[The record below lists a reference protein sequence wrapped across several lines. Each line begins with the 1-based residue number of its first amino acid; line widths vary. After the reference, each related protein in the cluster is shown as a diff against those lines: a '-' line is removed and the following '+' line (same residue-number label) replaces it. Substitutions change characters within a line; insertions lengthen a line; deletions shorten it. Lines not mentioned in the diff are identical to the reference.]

1 MNILFWNQQYLP
13 DIGGVEILTQRLGT
27 RMMAQGHHV
36 TVITGGKPSQSP
48 METIDGI
55 DVHRFS
61 FLEALDPRGADPLTN
76 FGKLTGIISAVSGIK
91 RAIKPDIIHV
101 NVSDPSP
108 FFHLRSESAWNCPVV
123 LTFQAAV
130 DSPALGRSGML
141 KSLMKGA
148 RAMIAH
154 SHAAARNVARHTGTA
169 ENDIHVIPPGV
180 PAEDFI
186 ARDPIHPGERPT
198 FAVLGRVIDYKGIDT
213 VIDAVDLLKGK
224 VQVRI
229 IGDGPHR
236 AQFQQD
242 VEARG
247 LSGLVRF
254 EGRVEDNQRRELLKR
269 CWAIVVPSR
278 HEELF
283 GMVAVEGSLSGLPV
297 IASRI
302 GGLAEIVIEG
312 TTGFVV
318 HPGSAAE
325 LATAMEKL
333 ADNPA
338 MTNEMGRAARARA
351 LSEYTIDRTL
361 EQYLSV
367 YKKCLS

>member
-13 DIGGVEILTQRLGT
+13 EIGGVEILTQRLGT

-36 TVITGGKPSQSP
+36 TVITGARTSLSP
-48 METIDGI
+48 LETIDGI
-55 DVHRFS
+55 DVHRFP
-61 FLEALDPRGADPLTN
+61 FLEALDPRGGDPLTN
-76 FGKLTGIISAVSGIK
+76 FGKLTGIISAVSSIK
-91 RAIKPDIIHV
+91 RAIRPDIIHV

-130 DSPALGRSGML
+130 DSPIFGRSGVL
-141 KSLMKGA
+141 QSLMKNA

-154 SHAAARNVARHTGTA
+154 SHAAARNVAHHTGTA
-169 ENDIHVIPPGV
+169 ESNIQVIPPGV
-180 PAEDFI
+180 PAEDFT
-186 ARDPIHPGERPT
+186 ARGPVNARERPT
-198 FAVLGRVIDYKGIDT
+198 FAVLGRVVDYKGIDT

-224 VQVRI
+224 VQVLI

-236 AQFQQD
+236 ARFQQE
-242 VEARG
+242 VETRG
-247 LSGLVRF
+247 LSDLVWFEGLV
-254 EGRVEDNQRRELLKR
+254 EDAERRELLKR
-269 CWAIVVPSR
+269 SWAIVVPSR

-312 TTGFVV
+312 TTGFTVS
-318 HPGSAAE
+318 PGSATE
-325 LATAMEKL
+325 LASAMEKL

-338 MTNEMGRAARARA
+338 MTNEMGCAARVRA

-361 EQYLSV
+361 EQYLSI
-367 YKKCLS
+367 YEKCLS